1 MEIDSGDNVLRQG
14 LEICREV
21 DWEVL
26 DSGVYAANEFLLRE
40 FNEWVRARIE
50 KQGVIQVDFALN
62 RPDNR
67 RVIVGRI
74 SDSQGGLTWDSQ
86 ERLYLGTAT

>member
-1 MEIDSGDNVLRQG
+1 MLRQG
-14 LEICREV
+14 LEICREA

-26 DSGVYAANEFLLRE
+26 ESGAYAANEFLLRV
-40 FNEWVRARIE
+40 FNKSVRARIE
-50 KQGVIQVDFALN
+50 KKGVIQMDFALN

-67 RVIVGRI
+67 RITVGQI

-86 ERLYLGTAT
+86 GRLYLGTAT